1 MPRTATT
8 AKKEFGP
15 GDVAFIDRGFGH
27 YIKQIGD
34 EETQILI
41 AFNSPD
47 YQEISLSTWLAAN
60 PAALLET
67 NFGVDLATVETAGP
81 PSEDRGSEAM
91 IAAPSLRL
99 ARLTIPPWVRLAG
112 PAFAVSIGYMDPGNW
127 ASDLAAGHYR
137 YALLWAVLPASA
149 IAVVLQMAVARV
161 TLALRLDLATAI
173 ATRWPRLR
181 RPFGVMFAA
190 ATMATD
196 LAEFAGTALGLH
208 LLFGLDI
215 VASVG
220 AGLLVTM
227 LLLSLDRGRAN
238 SLGLAMI
245 AAVGG
250 LIAVFGGLL
259 GALHPDWIAALHGS
273 AVPTI
278 PSGGALL
285 IVVAIFGATV
295 MPHNLLLHSSM
306 IHERCKG
313 LTEAERRSASTF
325 FLRETGVAL
334 ALATL
339 VNASIVVVGASLPG
353 GDGTIGGSFAAL
365 GPVAGNTISMLFGAG
380 LIASSIAATTT
391 ATLSGDYVVAAFS
404 SRRVPPIARRADDP
418 PRGGPLAHAR
428 RCYNAA
434 AVVANRVVRNLAGC
448 APTIDRAR
456 SQAALETG
464 ARGLHRGKRRLRRS
478 GPRTARTSLVTA
490 KCAQTSFARTSYTKR
505 CDVRCERRH
514 TKPARFVRRLLL
526 RRAHHWNMVYAIAF
540 LATALIIFW
549 AFAATAEIE

>member
-1 MPRTATT
+1 
-8 AKKEFGP
+8 
-15 GDVAFIDRGFGH
+15 
-27 YIKQIGD
+27 
-34 EETQILI
+34 
-41 AFNSPD
+41 
-47 YQEISLSTWLAAN
+47 
-60 PAALLET
+60 
-67 NFGVDLATVETAGP
+67 
-81 PSEDRGSEAM
+81 M

-99 ARLTIPPWVRLAG
+99 ARLRFRRGCDSPDRPSPSASAPWT
-112 PAFAVSIGYMDPGNW
+112 PGNW

-137 YALLWAVLPASA
+137 YALLWAVLLASA

-404 SRRVPPIARRADDP
+404 SRHVPPIARRALTILPAAGLLLMHVDVTTLLLWSQTALCAILP
-418 PRGGPLAHAR
+418 AALLPLIVLARKPLSKRAHAA
-428 RCYNAA
+428 CIAA
-434 AVVANRVVRNLAGC
+434 SAVCVVLDLALLG
-448 APTIDRAR
+448 
-456 SQAALETG
+456 QAL
-464 ARGLHRGKRRLRRS
+464 
-478 GPRTARTSLVTA
+478 
-490 KCAQTSFARTSYTKR
+490 
-505 CDVRCERRH
+505 
-514 TKPARFVRRLLL
+514 
-526 RRAHHWNMVYAIAF
+526 
-540 LATALIIFW
+540 
-549 AFAATAEIE
+549 